1 MTDGRTPVLA
11 LIVQSPPYRNRVAR
25 TEIDFALAAAA
36 LDFGIR
42 VYFPGAA
49 AMQLV
54 VQRNPAVAGL
64 PAGYRAWGALPDLA
78 ESRFF
83 VEQRWFDL
91 YQARKLDLAV
101 PVEPLSAEDMR
112 RTWRDSDHVLVL

>member
-1 MTDGRTPVLA
+1 MTDGCTPVLA
-11 LIVQSPPYRNRVAR
+11 LIVQNPPYRNRVAR
-25 TEIDFALAAAA
+25 AEVDFALAAAA
-36 LDFGIR
+36 LDFEIR
-42 VYFPGAA
+42 VYFPGPA

-54 VQRNPAVAGL
+54 VQRNPMEANL